1 MPTSSQAIPSSQ
13 DVPMIFQKV
22 HIFSMTP
29 IYYLHGGTKGGQG
42 GGGVKENSFEGN
54 IAVMLLLVKCYDK
67 KYRFRCLLSGHL
79 TIGQAL
85 GA

>member
-1 MPTSSQAIPSSQ
+1 MYTTKSGSRG
-13 DVPMIFQKV
+13 IFREV
-22 HIFSMTP
+22 
-29 IYYLHGGTKGGQG
+29 
-42 GGGVKENSFEGN
+42 SFEVT

-67 KYRFRCLLSGHL
+67 KLRFRCRLSGHL